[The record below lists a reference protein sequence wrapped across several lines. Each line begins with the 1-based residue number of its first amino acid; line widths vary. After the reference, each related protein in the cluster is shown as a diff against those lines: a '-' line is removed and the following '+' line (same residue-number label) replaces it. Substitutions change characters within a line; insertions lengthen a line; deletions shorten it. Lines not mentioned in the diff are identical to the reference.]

1 METASILGLSLGIP
15 VNIMSIIIIFIGLI
29 MFITEVVPIPVTGLI
44 LSLLMGITGC
54 MPLENIYSGFASS
67 AFIMLLGLLV
77 VGDSMFATGLANVL
91 GAKLLKVKALQNEKI
106 LFAVLFIISGCCS
119 AFFSNSATIAMLIPI
134 CASIVASSN
143 GKLQNKYYI
152 MGIGFAGVIGG
163 TLTLVGSVPQVM
175 ANGIIMDAGFESLGM
190 FDFAKVSGISF
201 IVALIYFMTI
211 GFAMEKKVFNF
222 EDVSPVSEEYRKGK
236 EDSQEEEPKL
246 TREMII
252 CACVFLFCAFCFVTG
267 LFPIAVTALIGAAV
281 LFATKAMDFKT
292 TMRNL
297 DWNAL
302 MVVATSTSF
311 AAGLNLS
318 GGGKLIAD
326 TVLGIFGDNASPA
339 VLMIAGVVISAFLG
353 QLMSMTAI
361 VSMMVPI
368 YLAIAQALGVSPY
381 PFVYALVL
389 AASSGLATPVGNAGI
404 TQTMVGGY
412 RFMDYVKIGGP
423 LTIILVII
431 DCIFCPIMFPF

>member
-1 METASILGLSLGIP
+1 MEMASILGFSLGIP
-15 VNIMSIIIIFIGLI
+15 INVMSIIIILVGLVL
-29 MFITEVVPIPVTGLI
+29 FVTEVIPIPVTGLI

-91 GAKLLKVKALQNEKI
+91 GNKLLGIKALQNEKI
-106 LFAVLFIISGCCS
+106 LFATLFIVTGLCS

-134 CASIVASSN
+134 CASIVKSSN

-152 MGIGFAGVIGG
+152 MGIGIAGVIGG
-163 TLTLVGSVPQVM
+163 TLTLVGSVPQVT
-175 ANGIIMDAGFESLGM
+175 ANGIIMENGYESLGM
-190 FDFAKVSGISF
+190 FDFAKVSGPCF
-201 IVALIYFMTI
+201 IVALLYFLTI
-211 GFAMEKKVFNF
+211 GFPLEKKVFNF
-222 EDVSPVSEEYRKGK
+222 EDVSPVSAEYLKEKEGK
-236 EDSQEEEPKL
+236 EENAKL
-246 TREMII
+246 TRPMII
-252 CACVFLFCAFCFVTG
+252 SAIVFLFCAFCFVTG

-281 LFATKAMDFKT
+281 LFATKAMNFKT

-302 MVVATSTSF
+302 LVVATSTSF
-311 AAGLNLS
+311 AAGLNKS
-318 GGGKLIAD
+318 GGGQLIAD
-326 TVLGIFGDNASPA
+326 TALKLFGGENASVT
-339 VLMIAGVVISAFLG
+339 VLMIVAVLISAFLG

-368 YLAIAQALGVSPY
+368 YLAIAATLGVSPY
-381 PFVYALVL
+381 PFVYAIIL
-389 AASSGLATPVGNAGI
+389 AASTGLATPVGNAGI

-423 LTIILVII
+423 LAVILVAII
-431 DCIFCPIMFPF
+431 CVLCPIMF